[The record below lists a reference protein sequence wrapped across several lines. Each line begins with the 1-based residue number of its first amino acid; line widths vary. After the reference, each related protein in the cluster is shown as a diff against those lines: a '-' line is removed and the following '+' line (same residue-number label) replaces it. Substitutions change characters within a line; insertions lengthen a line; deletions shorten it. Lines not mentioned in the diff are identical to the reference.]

1 MKISFSLGLLG
12 LLLFLFAGC
21 GIKIQEYHSS
31 ADNIVELR
39 KYSTKIAVGN
49 FNANNA
55 GESHILC
62 RLAETISTPSGEP
75 FSEYIR
81 KALIDELKMAGLYD
95 ENSIIVIVGNLNN
108 IYGSSMLGNAYWEF
122 DVTLTQKDTNKTFN
136 IKSKIDYPSAY
147 LAFTACTNMATTL
160 NKGVKELIYKIITH
174 KEFVNIMQDSKPK

>member
-1 MKISFSLGLLG
+1 
-12 LLLFLFAGC
+12 
-21 GIKIQEYHSS
+21 
-31 ADNIVELR
+31 
-39 KYSTKIAVGN
+39 
-49 FNANNA
+49 
-55 GESHILC
+55 
-62 RLAETISTPSGEP
+62 
-75 FSEYIR
+75 
-81 KALIDELKMAGLYD
+81 MAGLYD

-136 IKSKIDYPSAY
+136 VKSKTDYPSAY